1 MTARIPMWALFAAGS
16 LVAAALVVFAIG
28 RGGTAVLLGTA
39 LGFGAL
45 ACLLLAE
52 PDGDPAAADAAA
64 DYERRPGGERR

>member
-1 MTARIPMWALFAAGS
+1 MTASIPVWAWIAAGC

-28 RGGTAVLLGTA
+28 RGGTAMLLGTA

-45 ACLLLAE
+45 ACLLLSE
-52 PDGDPAAADAAA
+52 PDGDPAAA